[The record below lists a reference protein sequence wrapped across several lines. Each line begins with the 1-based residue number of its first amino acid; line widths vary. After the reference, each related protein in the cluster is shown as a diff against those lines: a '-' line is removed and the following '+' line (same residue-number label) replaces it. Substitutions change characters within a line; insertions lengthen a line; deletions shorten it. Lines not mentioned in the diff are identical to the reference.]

1 MQENQ
6 KWEGKR
12 TNFKIGDV
20 VVVYKTNVSRNHW
33 STARTI
39 DVNSD
44 KKGLVRSVLLR
55 MGERLASENSKR
67 ELERPIDKI
76 VLILG
81 SDEVRFPTK
90 KPCVEMK

>member
-1 MQENQ
+1 MQECQ

-12 TNFKIGDV
+12 RDFKIGDI
-20 VVVYKTNVSRNHW
+20 VVVYQNNVSRNHRPM
-33 STARTI
+33 ARI
-39 DVNSD
+39 INANIE
-44 KKGLVRSVLLR
+44 KKGLVCRVLLR
-55 MGERLASENSKR
+55 TGEQSGNKNSKR

-90 KPCVEMK
+90 KATC